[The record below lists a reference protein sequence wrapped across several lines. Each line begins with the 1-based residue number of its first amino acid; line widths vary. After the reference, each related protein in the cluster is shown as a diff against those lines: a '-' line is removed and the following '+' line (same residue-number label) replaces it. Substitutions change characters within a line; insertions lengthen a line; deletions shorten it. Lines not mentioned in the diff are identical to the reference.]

1 MTLEGSLEAF
11 SLPDI
16 FQLLSFT
23 KKTGALRISRAGT
36 AGVVFFSSGSV
47 TGASSDVSRQSLGR
61 RLVGSGLVDDSA
73 LELAVA
79 AVEDDP
85 ASIGLAKA
93 LHDVGAVD
101 DGVLHEHV
109 QEHATDAVFDLLRW
123 TQGEFAFVAD
133 QVNPDDLGV
142 SLVVEEVITEG
153 RKRLEQW
160 EKLTKTVP
168 APDAVV
174 GVVLSPGADDV
185 TVSTDEWALFA
196 LVDGHRTVSQL
207 VRLCGR
213 GEFATVNTLAALAER
228 GIVSVRRKDDTDDDG
243 IASLLRRQAVL
254 SALEG
259 QPEPA
264 AAEAPAEPDPAPA
277 ATSPRGKARTSDM
290 VEDIAADVPAVV
302 PTRPEPLRQ
311 RTPDYPEQPV
321 SASGARASG
330 GSARTEGTAALAE
343 AEPGIAS
350 LIERDPAVNKSLL
363 LRLIAGVRGL

>member
-36 AGVVFFSSGSV
+36 AGVVFFSTGSV
-47 TGASSDVSRQSLGR
+47 TGASSDTSRQSLGR
-61 RLVGSGLVDDSA
+61 RLVGTGLVDDDA
-73 LELAVA
+73 LELAVS

-93 LHDVGAVD
+93 LHDSGAVD

-133 QVNPDDLGV
+133 QANPDDLGV
-142 SLVVEEVITEG
+142 SLVVEDVITEG

-160 EKLTKTVP
+160 EKLTQTVP
-168 APDAVV
+168 APDAIV
-174 GVVLSPGADDV
+174 GVVLTPGADDV
-185 TVSTDEWALFA
+185 SLSPEEWALFA

-213 GEFATVNTLAALAER
+213 GEFATVSTLAALAER
-228 GIVSVRRKDDTDDDG
+228 GVVNVHRKDETVDDG
-243 IASLLRRQAVL
+243 VTALLRRQAML

-259 QPEPA
+259 QPEPV
-264 AAEAPAEPDPAPA
+264 APA
-277 ATSPRGKARTSDM
+277 APAA
-290 VEDIAADVPAVV
+290 VEVVEETTADVPAVV

-311 RTPDYPEQPV
+311 RTPDYPEEKPV
-321 SASGARASG
+321 SVPGARGAG
-330 GSARTEGTAALAE
+330 GGTRTAGTAALAE
-343 AEPGIAS
+343 AEPGVAS